1 MSQLIYEK
9 QKLQQP
15 VNTSERY
22 LKLWEKKRSTVNKYM
37 KLVYFSFGSTDQ
49 VNLTFGLVTPLHQ
62 FSFYLFSCVCVDVV
76 FVFGS
81 VL

>member
-1 MSQLIYEK
+1 MK
-9 QKLQQP
+9 NKKLQQP
-15 VNTSERY
+15 VNTPQRY
-22 LKLWEKKRSTVNKYM
+22 LKLLWEKKISTVNKYM

-81 VL
+81 GL